1 MLDSSPPAPA
11 MEYQNR
17 RGATV
22 LQVERSPNLI
32 GALLLLSKPGIVLA
46 ETVAGFAGMLLSG
59 GGQLPS
65 AATIC
70 WGLLSLIMA
79 ASGAAMGNCLLDAAA
94 DRQMPRL
101 AARSRA
107 LATAGRKLVLSLVL
121 LLNGAAFMV
130 TLLFLNN
137 LALLLLAAASSS
149 YLLLY
154 TLWLKRR
161 SPWGVLAG
169 AIPGALPPLIGAA
182 AVSSQVTVLPLLL
195 ALIIFI
201 WQLPHFWFMALQ
213 YREQYCRAGIS
224 VLPVTH
230 GIALTKKLTLWS
242 AAALLP
248 VTLVFTLSARLSP
261 GFTLVIL
268 LAGLIFPLLC
278 YYNLYGSENYRRGFI
293 VSLVYLLIVF
303 AAIITDISLTVIRC

>member
-1 MLDSSPPAPA
+1 
-11 MEYQNR
+11 
-17 RGATV
+17 
-22 LQVERSPNLI
+22 
-32 GALLLLSKPGIVLA
+32 
-46 ETVAGFAGMLLSG
+46 MLLAG

-65 AATIC
+65 AATLG

-121 LLNGAAFMV
+121 LLSGAAFIV
-130 TLLFLNN
+130 TFLLLNS
-137 LALLLLAAASSS
+137 LTLLLLAVACSS

-182 AVSSQVTVLPLLL
+182 AVSGHVATAPLLL

-201 WQLPHFWFMALQ
+201 WQLPHFWFLALQ
-213 YREQYCRAGIS
+213 YREQYCSAGIP

-230 GIALTKKLTLWS
+230 GIDLTKKLTLWS

-248 VTLVFTLSARLSP
+248 ATLVFTLSASLSP
-261 GFTLVIL
+261 GFTLLIL
-268 LAGLIFPLLC
+268 LAGFIFPLLC
-278 YYNLYGSENYRRGFI
+278 YRYLYLTENYRRGFI
-293 VSLVYLLIVF
+293 VSLAYLVTVF
-303 AAIITDISLTVIRC
+303 AAIIIDISLPVSR